1 MMQTT
6 LLEMFSFSFVMS
18 LTPGPVIL
26 LIVTSGVNHGF
37 MKTFSFISGATIGFI
52 LLLIL
57 MALGLSQFYTLY
69 SNLFFIFEFFGISF
83 ICYMG
88 YRILTSKA
96 SLKIDNKQKKYLKFH
111 EGFLFQWLNPKAWI
125 AALSGT
131 SMFSETKSNLIT
143 FVILY
148 FFVAYLC
155 LSFWGILG
163 HKSTKLFKI
172 SKNLQKFNILMGS
185 ILIFTAL
192 HLLFSKIH

>member
-1 MMQTT
+1 MTQTT
-6 LLEMFSFSFVMS
+6 LLAMFSFSFVMS

-26 LIVTSGVNHGF
+26 LIVTSGINHGF

-69 SNLFFIFEFFGISF
+69 SNLFFILEFFGVSF

-88 YRILTSKA
+88 YKILTSKA
-96 SLKIDNKQKKYLKFH
+96 SLKIDNKEKKYLKFH

-131 SMFSETKSNLIT
+131 SMFSETTSNLIT

-163 HKSTKLFKI
+163 HKATKLFNI
-172 SKNLQKFNILMGS
+172 NKNIQKFNILMGS